1 MRGEHTQNLWET
13 LKIVAGDPR
22 IPWLPSRSRPL
33 ALSTRWAQPHR
44 AVPLWGGKSARARAR
59 ACVVCVRQA
68 GPGHAPPRGSAAQ
81 RLPTGIPG
89 AVDAWWGVAAGG
101 RREHRGGREAGR
113 QEGRGPE
120 RPPGSGG
127 GGPAAFGFASFPSE
141 ARGRPGRGLSA
152 DPPHGRSPPR
162 GREHAGRRSEP
173 LCSRSRGCRPRVG
186 HRPSARPRCSSR
198 SGAASSHPPGARR
211 PGRGREA
218 ALPRRGERDGTGR
231 ARQRESKTV
240 RWVTERCV
248 PWGFTNG
255 GLPWEKGTAVVH
267 PQPRWGT

>member
-1 MRGEHTQNLWET
+1 VAAIQKQT
-13 LKIVAGDPR
+13 LSS
-22 IPWLPSRSRPL
+22 LH
-33 ALSTRWAQPHR
+33 ALSPAAPRRPSLRREVAPG
-44 AVPLWGGKSARARAR
+44 PRARVCMCASGGAR
-59 ACVVCVRQA
+59 
-68 GPGHAPPRGSAAQ
+68 PRTAEGERSAAAAY
-81 RLPTGIPG
+81 RHPG
-89 AVDAWWGVAAGG
+89 RG
-101 RREHRGGREAGR
+101 RRMVRGRGGRTAGAPR
-113 QEGRGPE
+113 REGGRKEGRGPE

-186 HRPSARPRCSSR
+186 HRPSARSRCSSR
-198 SGAASSHPPGARR
+198 SGAASAHPPGARR

-231 ARQRESKTV
+231 D
-240 RWVTERCV
+240 V
-248 PWGFTNG
+248 PGSVSLKQCG
-255 GLPWEKGTAVVH
+255 G
-267 PQPRWGT
+267 